1 MRAAYMEKQTNIPMK
16 MRRAFYSLFSMTVL
30 TPHIVMISQ

>member
-1 MRAAYMEKQTNIPMK
+1 MRAVCMSKQVNIPAK

-30 TPHIVMISQ
+30 TPYIVMISQ

>member
-1 MRAAYMEKQTNIPMK
+1 MRAAYMEKQAYIPAK
-16 MRRAFYSLFSMTVL
+16 MHRAFYSLFSMTVS

>member
-1 MRAAYMEKQTNIPMK
+1 MRAAYMGEQANIPDK
-16 MRRAFYSLFSMTVL
+16 MRRAFYSLFSMVVS